1 MPKGYWKD
9 FFMENYVMS
18 KSHLERTLK
27 CLKEANFLVQKVE
40 NFNAFSGTR
49 HDLFGFIDILA
60 CHPHY
65 STIGLQVCGDDW
77 SSHVKKM
84 TGDRREAVILWLL
97 AGNRCLLI
105 GWRELKDQG
114 WVPRVKEY
122 TLKGDFPEITDEA
135 LVTLRGTPAIRLPW
149 LEPNPLKNNPP
160 LTKDFF

>member
-1 MPKGYWKD
+1 
-9 FFMENYVMS
+9 MENYVMS

-27 CLKEANFLVQKVE
+27 CLKESNFLVQKVE
-40 NFNAFSGTR
+40 SYNAFSGTR

-114 WVPRVKEY
+114 WIPRVREF
-122 TLKGDFPEITDEA
+122 TLADFPEITDEA
-135 LVTLRGTPAIRLPW
+135 LVTLRGTPAIRLDWFHTAPAK
-149 LEPNPLKNNPP
+149 KNNA
-160 LTKDFF
+160 L